1 MKEFWL
7 LSGMILAML
16 MPVASAQESDAPVRI
31 CLGNG
36 SEWPPYTY
44 WVRHN
49 GVPEPERLT
58 GAAATLV
65 LDALRQNGLSHQI
78 RYLPWARVKQ
88 ELVDYGQNGLCEL
101 TWDASYKP
109 ELAAHVYYSVPLY
122 HTRLGLF
129 YLKRRFPEAP
139 DLEMAS
145 RGRMCGLLGY
155 NYAPY
160 GINKKL
166 RRVKRLQQALDLL
179 ARGRCDFLPN
189 SVEPLL
195 SGLSLGIYQSEPGLT
210 HLRLPNRKG
219 FYLMVSKGSP
229 RARELITQLDQTLV
243 AFEEEGHTGKVMA
256 KFLPPLE

>member
-1 MKEFWL
+1 MKGFWL

-65 LDALRQNGLSHQI
+65 LDALRQNGLSPQI

-139 DLEMAS
+139 DLEVAS

-160 GINKKL
+160 GL
-166 RRVKRLQQALDLL
+166 MREPHLVKQLQQALDMLG
-179 ARGRCDFLPN
+179 RDRCDFLP
-189 SVEPLL
+189 SEIEPLV
-195 SGLSLGIYQSEPGLT
+195 SGIGLGIYRSESGL
-210 HLRLPNRKG
+210 LNLSLPSRKG
-219 FYLMVSKGSP
+219 FYLLVSKGSP
-229 RARELITQLDQTLV
+229 RGYELVTRLNQVLISFQDSGYSD
-243 AFEEEGHTGKVMA
+243 EVMRS
-256 KFLPPLE
+256 FLPPME

>member
-1 MKEFWL
+1 MKGFWL
-7 LSGMILAML
+7 LSGVILAML

-65 LDALRQNGLSHQI
+65 LNALRQNGLSHQI

-88 ELVDYGQNGLCEL
+88 ELVDYDQNGLCEL

-139 DLEMAS
+139 DLEVAS

-219 FYLMVSKGSP
+219 F
-229 RARELITQLDQTLV
+229 
-243 AFEEEGHTGKVMA
+243 
-256 KFLPPLE
+256 